1 MLLAKCLGLKYCI
14 NNLLDFI
21 LAQATTSQLESEV
34 TNLKSRLEF
43 QESELEK
50 ANSKFEFSVSEQ
62 EKLKK
67 DFEAEKKAWA
77 DEKTA
82 LISRAEKAEAALEEV
97 TGELSGLKRHIS
109 QMVAAIFGK
118 SPCHCVHI
126 LSRAREYTPEI
137 NFSEYALYRPQKH
150 KFKPQHADE
159 VKGCVYLGGTIVHRV
174 TTYPCFGGLIQ

>member
-1 MLLAKCLGLKYCI
+1 M
-14 NNLLDFI
+14 
-21 LAQATTSQLESEV
+21 
-34 TNLKSRLEF
+34 KSRLEF

-62 EKLKK
+62 DKLKK
-67 DFEAEKKAWA
+67 DFETEKKAWE

-118 SPCHCVHI
+118 SPYRCVHV
-126 LSRAREYTPEI
+126 LSRATEYVPEI
-137 NFSEYALYRPQKH
+137 NLSEYALYRPQKR

-159 VKGCVYLGGTIVHRV
+159 AESCVYIGGAIVHWV
-174 TTYPCFGGLIQ
+174 TTYTCFSGLIQ

>member
-1 MLLAKCLGLKYCI
+1 M
-14 NNLLDFI
+14 
-21 LAQATTSQLESEV
+21 
-34 TNLKSRLEF
+34 KSRLEF

-62 EKLKK
+62 DKLKK
-67 DFEAEKKAWA
+67 NFETEKKAWA

-118 SPCHCVHI
+118 SPCRCVHI
-126 LSRAREYTPEI
+126 LSRAIEYVPEI
-137 NFSEYALYRPQKH
+137 NLSEYALYRPQKR

-159 VKGCVYLGGTIVHRV
+159 VKGCVYLGGTIVHRD
-174 TTYPCFGGLIQ
+174 TTYPCFGGFIQ

>member
-1 MLLAKCLGLKYCI
+1 M
-14 NNLLDFI
+14 
-21 LAQATTSQLESEV
+21 

-67 DFEAEKKAWA
+67 DFEAEKRAWA

-82 LISRAEKAEAALEEV
+82 LVSWAEKAEAALVEV
-97 TGELSGLKRHIS
+97 TSELSGLKRHIS

-118 SPCHCVHI
+118 SPCPRVRI
-126 LSRAREYTPEI
+126 LGRAIVYMPEI
-137 NFSEYALYRPQKH
+137 NFSEYSLYRPQKL

-159 VKGCVYLGGTIVHRV
+159 TESHVHLGGTIVHLV
-174 TTYPCFGGLIQ
+174 TMDNCFSGLVQ

>member
-1 MLLAKCLGLKYCI
+1 M
-14 NNLLDFI
+14 
-21 LAQATTSQLESEV
+21 
-34 TNLKSRLEF
+34 KSRLEF

-62 EKLKK
+62 DKLKK
-67 DFEAEKKAWA
+67 DFETEKKAWA

-118 SPCHCVHI
+118 SPCRCVHI
-126 LSRAREYTPEI
+126 LSRAIEYVPEI
-137 NFSEYALYRPQKH
+137 NLSEYALYRPQKR
-150 KFKPQHADE
+150 KFKPQHAHE
-159 VKGCVYLGGTIVHRV
+159 AESRVYLGGTIVHRV

>member
-1 MLLAKCLGLKYCI
+1 MNHHIMNRRRTEKTLQDISPQVPSMLLAKCLGLKYCI

-62 EKLKK
+62 DKLKK
-67 DFEAEKKAWA
+67 NFETEKKAWA

-82 LISRAEKAEAALEEV
+82 L
-97 TGELSGLKRHIS
+97 
-109 QMVAAIFGK
+109 
-118 SPCHCVHI
+118 
-126 LSRAREYTPEI
+126 
-137 NFSEYALYRPQKH
+137 
-150 KFKPQHADE
+150 KP
-159 VKGCVYLGGTIVHRV
+159 G
-174 TTYPCFGGLIQ
+174 